1 MEYCAPK
8 DFLRYRNSNLA
19 AKNNNNVTADLVL
32 QHGKIYT
39 VDISTPWAEAIAIR
53 DGKIAFAGTDNE
65 VESLIGSNTRVID
78 LKRNLVLPGIND
90 VHVHPLLGGRADL
103 YECHFLPTLSLD
115 EVLAVVRADARKA
128 KPGAWI
134 VGGSWG
140 SNLTSRLSTLETLRA
155 LDDASEGH
163 PVLLR
168 DDSVHNRWVSSRALK
183 LAGIDSATRD
193 PEGGIIVRDETTRA
207 PVGMLFESAVAIVER
222 AAALANPYTLE
233 TNVTALARAIEILNS
248 FGVTGLQD
256 AAVSGAVLS
265 AYNYLDVQRRLSA
278 WVVGSMMAEPA
289 GFLNGLVGDE
299 LIEQRGKF
307 ASAHV
312 WPSFVKIFL
321 DGVPMSRTSAFI
333 EPYLPD
339 KAHGCCFRG
348 TTIKTLPELARLIAK
363 QEDRGLAVK
372 IHCTGDAAVR
382 TALDAIDVVRSFKGA
397 TTLAHHIAHAGF
409 IDPADI
415 RRFSDLNVVA
425 DLSPI
430 LWYPD
435 QIIDGIEQAVG
446 NRVRQYWPNRN
457 LLEAG
462 VLIATGTD
470 WPVIPNPDPWSGI
483 EGLITRRNP
492 NGQFDGVLWPEQAL
506 DLESAIAAYTLNPAR
521 AMGLAS
527 ITGSL
532 TVGKSA
538 DLIVLDRDLFEIA
551 PSDIADT
558 RVITT
563 FFEGHVVHERQ

>member
-1 MEYCAPK
+1 
-8 DFLRYRNSNLA
+8 LA
-19 AKNNNNVTADLVL
+19 AKNNNVTADLVL
-32 QHGKIYT
+32 RHGRIYT
-39 VDISTPWAEAIAIR
+39 VDTARPWAEALAIR

-65 VESLIGSNTRVID
+65 VEPFIGSNTRVAD
-78 LKRNLVLPGIND
+78 LKRRLVLPGIND

-115 EVLAVVRADARKA
+115 EILAVVRADARKA

-140 SNLTSRLSTLETLRA
+140 SNLTNKLSTLDALRA
-155 LDDASEGH
+155 LDEASEGH

-168 DDSVHNRWVSSRALK
+168 DDSVHNRWVNTRALE
-183 LAGIDSATRD
+183 LAGIDSATPD
-193 PEGGIIVRDETTRA
+193 PDGGIIVRDEATRV
-207 PVGMLFESAVAIVER
+207 PVGMLFESAVAVVEH
-222 AAALANPYTLE
+222 AAAETNPYSLE
-233 TNVTALARAIEILNS
+233 TNVAALARAIEILNS

-256 AAVSGAVLS
+256 AAVSGGALS
-265 AYNYLDVQRRLSA
+265 AYNSLDAQGKLSA

-289 GFLNGLVGDE
+289 GFLNGFVGDE
-299 LIEQRGKF
+299 LIEQRSKF
-307 ASAHV
+307 ISPHV
-312 WPSFVKIFL
+312 APGFVKIFL
-321 DGVPMSRTSAFI
+321 DGVPMTRTSAFI

-348 TTIKTLPELARLIAK
+348 TTTKTLPELVRLIAK

-382 TALDAIDVVRSFKGA
+382 TALDAIDVVRSFNGA
-397 TTLAHHIAHAGF
+397 TALTHQLAHAGF

-415 RRFSDLNVVA
+415 RRFADLNVVA

-430 LWYPD
+430 LWYPN
-435 QIIDGIEQAVG
+435 QIIDGIEQTVG
-446 NRVRQYWPNRN
+446 DRVRQYWPNRS

-492 NGQFDGVLWPEQAL
+492 HGQFDGALWPEQAL
-506 DLESAIAAYTLNPAR
+506 DLESAIAAYTINPAR
-521 AMGLAS
+521 AMGLAGK
-527 ITGSL
+527 TGSL
-532 TVGKSA
+532 MVGKSA
-538 DLIVLDRDLFEIA
+538 DLIVLDRNVFEIDPA
-551 PSDIADT
+551 DIADT

-563 FFEGHVVHERQ
+563 FFEGRVVHERE

>member
-1 MEYCAPK
+1 MASMK
-8 DFLRYRNSNLA
+8 KNDSNPE
-19 AKNNNNVTADLVL
+19 VVL
-32 QHGKIYT
+32 LNGRIYT
-39 VDISTPWAEAIAIR
+39 VDPVNPRAQALAIR
-53 DGKIAFAGTDNE
+53 DGKLAFVGADNN
-65 VESLIGSNTRVID
+65 VKTLIGSDTRVID
-78 LKRNLVLPGIND
+78 LNGKMVMPGIND

-103 YECHFLPTLSLD
+103 FECHFLPTLSLE

-140 SNLTSRLSTLETLRA
+140 SNFTTKLATLDALRA
-155 LDDASEGH
+155 LDAASEGH

-168 DDSVHNRWVSSRALK
+168 DDSVHNRWVNSRALE
-183 LAGIDSATRD
+183 LAGIDANTPD
-193 PEGGIIVRDETTRA
+193 PLDGVIVRDEASGA
-207 PVGMLFESAVAIVER
+207 PVGLLFEAAVAAVEHAAEVANPYSLEANVSAVAR
-222 AAALANPYTLE
+222 A
-233 TNVTALARAIEILNS
+233 VEILNS

-265 AYNYLDVQRRLSA
+265 AYNNLDAQGKLSA

-289 GFLNGLVGDE
+289 GFLHDLVGDE
-299 LIEQRGKF
+299 LIEQRAKF
-307 ASAHV
+307 ASPHV
-312 WPSFVKIFL
+312 RPSYVKIFL

-348 TTIKTLPELARLIAK
+348 TTIKALPELARLIAK

-372 IHCTGDAAVR
+372 IHCAGDGAVR

-397 TTLAHHIAHAGF
+397 TPLTHQIAHAGF
-409 IDPADI
+409 VDPADI
-415 RRFSDLNVVA
+415 RRFKELNVVA

-430 LWYPD
+430 LWYPN

-446 NRVRQYWPNRN
+446 ERVREYWPNRN

-462 VLIATGTD
+462 ALIATGTD
-470 WPVIPNPDPWSGI
+470 WPVIPNPDPWSGM

-492 NGQFDGVLWPEQAL
+492 DGQFDGALWPEQAL
-506 DLESAIAAYTLNPAR
+506 DLPAAIAAYTANPAR
-521 AMGLAS
+521 AMGMES
-527 ITGSL
+527 VTGSL
-532 TVGKSA
+532 AVGKSA
-538 DLIVLDRDLFEIA
+538 DLIVLDRNLFEIA

-558 RVITT
+558 KVLTT
-563 FFEGHVVHERQ
+563 MFEGRAVYERG